1 MWSLKTAWGNFH
13 STLRGTHNLVLF
25 PSEVLNEKLCEHPCT
40 SISKVLSLRT
50 SHESSS
56 PLWKCILSAFS
67 GYNLHTHILPQSH
80 IRGCY
85 PNRAVN
91 ELMLSLNQR
100 PTTTSDV
107 VSFSF
112 KTYKE
117 KNIISTKYNST
128 PTILKLDKR
137 NISTKKVFIIKIPQ
151 TIFIA
156 FID

>member
-1 MWSLKTAWGNFH
+1 MLWSLKTAWGNFH

-85 PNRAVN
+85 PSRAVN
-91 ELMLSLNQR
+91 ELILSLNQ
-100 PTTTSDV
+100 
-107 VSFSF
+107 
-112 KTYKE
+112 
-117 KNIISTKYNST
+117 I
-128 PTILKLDKR
+128 TIHLLRCGGSSITLLEIPLDKKTVLMKLSLGPK
-137 NISTKKVFIIKIPQ
+137 N
-151 TIFIA
+151 
-156 FID
+156 